1 MALFGAAT
9 FMSTYVYANEY
20 ETFDGHV
27 YNGKMYPRID
37 IIEWNEGSLPSH
49 MEFQN
54 YNKSD
59 MPVEMSF
66 QLEEKNGRKVM
77 LVRYTIHRKD
87 GDEVLCRRVIAPG
100 HFKDGLFMVYKD
112 NADSDR
118 EIIMVS
124 MFPLP
129 EKKGRELLSSPVKY
143 ATCEMPSAERMPAG
157 TSERGHD
164 SVNDDQ
170 KRVPG
175 NKGALKKNGDSVP
188 FGDW

>member
-1 MALFGAAT
+1 MALFGVGA
-9 FMSTYVYANEY
+9 FISTYADANEY

-37 IIEWNEGSLPSH
+37 IIEWNEGNLPSH

-54 YNKSD
+54 YNKAD
-59 MPVEMSF
+59 MPVDMAF

-77 LVRYTIHRKD
+77 LVKYTIHRKG

-100 HFKDGLFMVYKD
+100 HFKDGMYMVYKD
-112 NADSDR
+112 NADTDR
-118 EIIMVS
+118 EITMVS

-129 EKKGRELLSSPVKY
+129 EKKGRELISAAPRY
-143 ATCEMPSAERMPAG
+143 ASCEAPAPDRMPAG
-157 TSERGHD
+157 TSERGRD

-170 KRVPG
+170 KRVPS
-175 NKGALKKNGDSVP
+175 NKGALKKDGDSVP